1 MEKGNRFLIVFSSPK
16 RKHLNV
22 LLLAIEKIK
31 VKNGIILFEP
41 ALKIFSKELG
51 HFDFSVHYISTD
63 V

>member
-1 MEKGNRFLIVFSSPK
+1 MIVFSSPK

-31 VKNGIILFEP
+31 VKNGIIVFEP